1 VNAGERGRLLLV
13 AAGAFL
19 LYTAGAGGAP
29 VYLDPDEVMFALQ
42 AHSIAAT
49 AHDLDG
55 RFLPLYFHMS
65 LLGQNV
71 WFHPVIVYCM
81 APFLKVLPLTDWTVR
96 LPSAT
101 VGAINVVLTYFIAR
115 RMFAGPRAALL
126 AAALLALTP
135 AHFIHSRLAMDYLY
149 PVPFVLGWLLCLLIY
164 FERRDA
170 WILFA
175 ASSLLGLGVYSYIA
189 SLIMMPLY
197 LAMTLA
203 AILRE
208 QKTTRPWVTAIAGFA
223 WPLTLLA
230 VWAAT
235 HPAFVTATLERYGQ
249 PQPIDYLQG
258 FKGLSLAAALEQARR
273 LLAFSGA
280 TGRISMYWYFF
291 DPAYLFL
298 YGGYTNVMNST
309 RHVGVFLAPL
319 LVFVPVG
326 IVAIATGR
334 RTTLDLILLAGFLS
348 APFAACLVVPEPY
361 AIDRE
366 LELLPF
372 GVLIAT
378 RGVERLLAAR
388 ARVYRAA
395 AIVLLALVPLHFA
408 FVLFD
413 YFGDY
418 RIRSA
423 IWFSGNRRGAL
434 ESIVARASRER
445 VPAIYLSTRHVPYLD
460 AYWQFYLI
468 KQRRQDLLQR
478 TIYFTEGTLDP
489 SAVPAGSLVLASRDD
504 RPLFALAESRGLRRI
519 ELVPEPDGTP
529 LFAIFQR

>member
-1 VNAGERGRLLLV
+1 
-13 AAGAFL
+13 
-19 LYTAGAGGAP
+19 
-29 VYLDPDEVMFALQ
+29 
-42 AHSIAAT
+42 
-49 AHDLDG
+49 
-55 RFLPLYFHMS
+55 
-65 LLGQNV
+65 
-71 WFHPVIVYCM
+71 
-81 APFLKVLPLTDWTVR
+81 
-96 LPSAT
+96 
-101 VGAINVVLTYFIAR
+101 
-115 RMFAGPRAALL
+115 
-126 AAALLALTP
+126 
-135 AHFIHSRLAMDYLY
+135 
-149 PVPFVLGWLLCLLIY
+149 
-164 FERRDA
+164 
-170 WILFA
+170 
-175 ASSLLGLGVYSYIA
+175 
-189 SLIMMPLY
+189 MMPLY

-235 HPAFVTATLERYGQ
+235 HPAFVTATLERYRQ

-273 LLAFSGA
+273 LLAFSGV

>member
-1 VNAGERGRLLLV
+1 MNAGERGRLLLV

-96 LPSAT
+96 LPSAA

-115 RMFAGPRAALL
+115 RMFAAPRAALL

-170 WILFA
+170 C
-175 ASSLLGLGVYSYIA
+175 
-189 SLIMMPLY
+189 
-197 LAMTLA
+197 
-203 AILRE
+203 
-208 QKTTRPWVTAIAGFA
+208 FA

-235 HPAFVTATLERYGQ
+235 HPAFVTATLERYRQ

-273 LLAFSGA
+273 LLAFSGV

-413 YFGDY
+413 YFGDF